1 MDSKRFTRRLIAL
14 GAAMFLCALVFVV
27 TLFDAQIVNGDDYL
41 DKSIRTN
48 AKTETVK
55 ASRGILTD
63 RNGKVLVSNRAVYTL
78 NFDSSLVSSDELNDA
93 LLRVIE
99 LMNAQGVEIKDTLP
113 LARTSPYAY
122 DTANGSAKTLVK
134 YLVSLKWINEKNVGD
149 DGLPTTLTGSA
160 LYLKLRSEYG
170 IDETLPNST
179 VRTLIG
185 LRYSLASAK
194 MNGSTTFEFAS
205 DVDVSLISLI
215 KDGNYAGVQVDTSSV
230 RVYETDYAAHVLGYT
245 GSIQDWDDYKDKDG
259 YTLASTVG
267 ISGVENAFEDYL
279 HGSDGKRLVT
289 LNESGKITGELYSVE
304 PKPGSTVALTIDVDF
319 QAQVEEA
326 LKNTVSSM
334 TKSDGIDRGAAVAVV
349 QVGTGDVLAL
359 ASYPTYSLSTFRQDL
374 AELST
379 DPLQPMWN
387 RATQGKY
394 APGSVFKILTT
405 LEYYRENPS
414 VYDQYAFD
422 CSGSISVDG
431 QTIHCAGNKHHGQE
445 TLKSSFSNSCNSS
458 FANISLSLNRE
469 KFKQTCDSMLFNQN
483 LPIAFESGKSSF
495 SLNKNDSN
503 AMAMETGI
511 GQGKTLVSPLHM
523 ALIASTVDHDGI
535 LMRPYLV
542 DHIQN
547 DSGVE
552 VSSNKPKTYATL
564 MTETEAGLLQ
574 QYMRAVVTD
583 GTGRKLSGQS
593 YEASGKTGTAQVSD
607 TSDQTNAWFVGYAK
621 KDGYKDI
628 AIAVVVENSGAGST
642 YAVPVA
648 KNVFDVYFNR

>member
-1 MDSKRFTRRLIAL
+1 MRRKKKKIKKSNKEFLVIMYLFLAVFLSMMIYFVYFQVCKSESFINSPYNSLQDLFSDHVIRGDIVSADGKVLATTKVSADGTQTRSYPQGRMFAHAVGYAVNGKAGLENQENFSLLRSHEFFLKRIADDISDKKAQ
-14 GAAMFLCALVFVV
+14 GDTVV
-27 TLFDAQIVNGDDYL
+27 TTLDAQIQQVAYKSLGNYQGAVIVMEPDTGKIIAMVSKPDY
-41 DKSIRTN
+41 DPN
-48 AKTETVK
+48 TVK
-55 ASRGILTD
+55 KD
-63 RNGKVLVSNRAVYTL
+63 W
-78 NFDSSLVSSDELNDA
+78 SSL
-93 LLRVIE
+93 
-99 LMNAQGVEIKDTLP
+99 
-113 LARTSPYAY
+113 
-122 DTANGSAKTLVK
+122 TA
-134 YLVSLKWINEKNVGD
+134 E
-149 DGLPTTLTGSA
+149 
-160 LYLKLRSEYG
+160 
-170 IDETLPNST
+170 
-179 VRTLIG
+179 
-185 LRYSLASAK
+185 
-194 MNGSTTFEFAS
+194 
-205 DVDVSLISLI
+205 
-215 KDGNYAGVQVDTSSV
+215 
-230 RVYETDYAAHVLGYT
+230 
-245 GSIQDWDDYKDKDG
+245 
-259 YTLASTVG
+259 
-267 ISGVENAFEDYL
+267 
-279 HGSDGKRLVT
+279 
-289 LNESGKITGELYSVE
+289 
-304 PKPGSTVALTIDVDF
+304 GSTVL
-319 QAQVEEA
+319 
-326 LKNTVSSM
+326 
-334 TKSDGIDRGAAVAVV
+334 
-349 QVGTGDVLAL
+349 
-359 ASYPTYSLSTFRQDL
+359 Y
-374 AELST
+374 
-379 DPLQPMWN
+379 N

-414 VYDQYAFD
+414 AYDQYAFD

-523 ALIASTVDHDGI
+523 ALIASAVDHDGI

-547 DSGVE
+547 NSGVE

>member
-1 MDSKRFTRRLIAL
+1 MAKKGKKQTGESPANRSILRITYGIAL
-14 GAAMFLCALVFVV
+14 LFLALILYVGYFIQIQGPEVINNSYNARLDRFSDRVHRGKILASDGTVLAHNEEDEDGNELRVYDHGDVFAHVVGYSTKGKTGIESLANFYLLTSHVNLIEQAVNELSGRKNLGDDVV
-27 TLFDAQIVNGDDYL
+27 TTLDINLQQTAYSALGDRRGAVIAMEPDTGKILAMVSKPDY
-41 DKSIRTN
+41 DPN
-48 AKTETVK
+48 TVK
-55 ASRGILTD
+55 KD
-63 RNGKVLVSNRAVYTL
+63 W
-78 NFDSSLVSSDELNDA
+78 SSL
-93 LLRVIE
+93 
-99 LMNAQGVEIKDTLP
+99 
-113 LARTSPYAY
+113 
-122 DTANGSAKTLVK
+122 TA
-134 YLVSLKWINEKNVGD
+134 E
-149 DGLPTTLTGSA
+149 
-160 LYLKLRSEYG
+160 
-170 IDETLPNST
+170 
-179 VRTLIG
+179 
-185 LRYSLASAK
+185 
-194 MNGSTTFEFAS
+194 
-205 DVDVSLISLI
+205 
-215 KDGNYAGVQVDTSSV
+215 
-230 RVYETDYAAHVLGYT
+230 
-245 GSIQDWDDYKDKDG
+245 
-259 YTLASTVG
+259 
-267 ISGVENAFEDYL
+267 
-279 HGSDGKRLVT
+279 
-289 LNESGKITGELYSVE
+289 
-304 PKPGSTVALTIDVDF
+304 GSTVL
-319 QAQVEEA
+319 
-326 LKNTVSSM
+326 
-334 TKSDGIDRGAAVAVV
+334 
-349 QVGTGDVLAL
+349 
-359 ASYPTYSLSTFRQDL
+359 Y
-374 AELST
+374 
-379 DPLQPMWN
+379 N

>member
-1 MDSKRFTRRLIAL
+1 MRRKKKKTKKSNKEFLVIMYLFLAVFLSMMIYFVYFQVCKSESFINSPYNSLQDLFSDHVIRGDIVSADGKVLATTKVSADGTQTRSYPQGRMFAHAVGYAVNGKAGLENQENFSLLRSHEFFLKRIADDISDKKAQ
-14 GAAMFLCALVFVV
+14 GDTVV
-27 TLFDAQIVNGDDYL
+27 TTLDAQIQQVAY
-41 DKSIRTN
+41 KS
-48 AKTETVK
+48 
-55 ASRGILTD
+55 L
-63 RNGKVLVSNRAVYTL
+63 
-78 NFDSSLVSSDELNDA
+78 
-93 LLRVIE
+93 
-99 LMNAQGVEIKDTLP
+99 
-113 LARTSPYAY
+113 
-122 DTANGSAKTLVK
+122 
-134 YLVSLKWINEKNVGD
+134 
-149 DGLPTTLTGSA
+149 
-160 LYLKLRSEYG
+160 
-170 IDETLPNST
+170 
-179 VRTLIG
+179 
-185 LRYSLASAK
+185 
-194 MNGSTTFEFAS
+194 
-205 DVDVSLISLI
+205 
-215 KDGNYAGVQVDTSSV
+215 GNYQGAVIVMEPDT
-230 RVYETDYAAHVLGYT
+230 
-245 GSIQDWDDYKDKDG
+245 
-259 YTLASTVG
+259 
-267 ISGVENAFEDYL
+267 
-279 HGSDGKRLVT
+279 
-289 LNESGKITGELYSVE
+289 GKIIAMVS
-304 PKPGSTVALTIDVDF
+304 KP
-319 QAQVEEA
+319 
-326 LKNTVSSM
+326 
-334 TKSDGIDRGAAVAVV
+334 
-349 QVGTGDVLAL
+349 
-359 ASYPTYSLSTFRQDL
+359 
-374 AELST
+374 
-379 DPLQPMWN
+379 
-387 RATQGKY
+387 
-394 APGSVFKILTT
+394 FKILTT

-414 VYDQYAFD
+414 AYDQYAFD

-523 ALIASTVDHDGI
+523 ALIASAVDHDGI

-593 YEASGKTGTAQVSD
+593 YEASGKTGTAHLSD

>member
-1 MDSKRFTRRLIAL
+1 MKESLMKEWNAHERNEDKEVEILDFNDKQKKKRRDKTKTSTRGAKYEQSRQMQTPRKAKNERRTTTRNKEYAIVTYVFLALFICMTGWIIYFMQFKSEDFINNSYNARLAKLSDYNVRGDILANDGTVL
-14 GAAMFLCALVFVV
+14 ATTNVDEAGNETRKYPYGSVFAHAVGYSVNGMSGVELDANYNLLRSNAFILTRIFNEIRDEKNPGDDVV
-27 TLFDAQIVNGDDYL
+27 T
-41 DKSIRTN
+41 
-48 AKTETVK
+48 
-55 ASRGILTD
+55 
-63 RNGKVLVSNRAVYTL
+63 TL
-78 NFDSSLVSSDELNDA
+78 
-93 LLRVIE
+93 
-99 LMNAQGVEIKDTLP
+99 
-113 LARTSPYAY
+113 
-122 DTANGSAKTLVK
+122 
-134 YLVSLKWINEKNVGD
+134 
-149 DGLPTTLTGSA
+149 
-160 LYLKLRSEYG
+160 
-170 IDETLPNST
+170 
-179 VRTLIG
+179 
-185 LRYSLASAK
+185 
-194 MNGSTTFEFAS
+194 
-205 DVDVSLISLI
+205 DVSLQQACYDAMGSQ
-215 KDGNYAGVQVDTSSV
+215 DG
-230 RVYETDYAAHVLGYT
+230 AAIVIDPAT
-245 GSIQDWDDYKDKDG
+245 
-259 YTLASTVG
+259 
-267 ISGVENAFEDYL
+267 
-279 HGSDGKRLVT
+279 
-289 LNESGKITGELYSVE
+289 GKILAMVS
-304 PKPGSTVALTIDVDF
+304 KPDYDPNTVKKDWSSLTAEGSTVL
-319 QAQVEEA
+319 
-326 LKNTVSSM
+326 
-334 TKSDGIDRGAAVAVV
+334 
-349 QVGTGDVLAL
+349 
-359 ASYPTYSLSTFRQDL
+359 Y
-374 AELST
+374 
-379 DPLQPMWN
+379 N

-414 VYDQYAFD
+414 AYDQYAFD

-523 ALIASTVDHDGI
+523 ALIASAVDHDGI